1 MQYNLSDSRII
12 ALKNYLIAANR
23 SGRLLSEE
31 QVNFLLDT
39 CTTDELAYAIT
50 HV

>member
-1 MQYNLSDSRII
+1 MRYDLTDQRVV